1 MQKDSAAEAAGVR
14 AGDILEEATLTWG
27 NGKSVTLPKN
37 WVANTTVE
45 ALRSFSQ
52 AAPDG
57 AAVELRLTSTE
68 GESRLVRV
76 PLTLKE
82 NENAA
87 RVFGIHGSFPR
98 VGKIQPGSPL
108 AALLEPGAEV
118 VTINGQPAFS
128 LQLHTILER
137 SENGAPSVDLG
148 LSTGETVTVERD
160 TLFHALSTG
169 SFLPLA
175 PAPTVSELEAGGL
188 AESLGMQDGDVVLSI
203 GGEPANTLEDDGEL
217 KPGSEIVWRRGTA
230 VQRATLESDLPSTF
244 GAKLRSPAR
253 ISYLTPGGAAARAG
267 FLPGDFIVAVGEK
280 TVAHWLECQ
289 QALAEAA
296 RAKGS
301 DPTSFRVLRDGAEIE
316 LSAAPERR
324 SASLGVQWTLEE
336 IEIRTSLGGAV
347 AEGWNQ
353 TIVWGRRIFMMIGAL
368 ARRDVA
374 AKNLAGPVG
383 IVHIGKRF
391 AEQGL
396 TQLLFVLA
404 MISINLGVFNLLP
417 FPILDGG
424 HLLFLLI
431 EKIKGS
437 PVSEN
442 IQGWVHFV
450 AFILLISLALFV
462 TYHDLLRLVQ

>member
-1 MQKDSAAEAAGVR
+1 M
-14 AGDILEEATLTWG
+14 
-27 NGKSVTLPKN
+27 
-37 WVANTTVE
+37 
-45 ALRSFSQ
+45 
-52 AAPDG
+52 
-57 AAVELRLTSTE
+57 
-68 GESRLVRV
+68 
-76 PLTLKE
+76 
-82 NENAA
+82 
-87 RVFGIHGSFPR
+87 
-98 VGKIQPGSPL
+98 
-108 AALLEPGAEV
+108 
-118 VTINGQPAFS
+118 
-128 LQLHTILER
+128 
-137 SENGAPSVDLG
+137 
-148 LSTGETVTVERD
+148 
-160 TLFHALSTG
+160 
-169 SFLPLA
+169 
-175 PAPTVSELEAGGL
+175 
-188 AESLGMQDGDVVLSI
+188 
-203 GGEPANTLEDDGEL
+203 
-217 KPGSEIVWRRGTA
+217 
-230 VQRATLESDLPSTF
+230 
-244 GAKLRSPAR
+244 
-253 ISYLTPGGAAARAG
+253 
-267 FLPGDFIVAVGEK
+267 
-280 TVAHWLECQ
+280 AHWSECQ

-296 RAKGS
+296 RAKGD
-301 DPTSFRVLRDGAEIE
+301 DPISFRVLRDGAEIE

-347 AEGWNQ
+347 SEGWNQ

-391 AEQGL
+391 AEQGI